1 MHNFIP
7 PFLYFLVIYCD
18 YSHGYGLFIDMIRSA
33 SESLRPLKKS
43 ESVSHSVMANC
54 LQPYRL
60 KPTRLF
66 CPWDS
71 PGKNTGEGYHALLQG
86 IFPTQ
91 GSNPCLLC
99 LLHWQVGSLPL
110 APPWKPLM
118 NGSPSLVCFYV
129 TRLNWAWSCHLR

>member
-43 ESVSHSVMANC
+43 ESVSHSVMSNC

-71 PGKNTGEGYHALLQG
+71 PGKNTGDGLPCPSPGDL
-86 IFPTQ
+86 
-91 GSNPCLLC
+91 SNP
-99 LLHWQVGSLPL
+99 GI
-110 APPWKPLM
+110 KPLSLM
-118 NGSPSLVCFYV
+118 SPALAGRVFTTSATLEA
-129 TRLNWAWSCHLR
+129 LNEW